1 MWGSSG
7 LSHEPS
13 PLLTCSSIWSSSC
26 PGFNQHTN
34 AEGAH
39 IYHSKP
45 LTIRPK
51 YLTPYLTSSPRW
63 KGNDRPKTFFLSNPS
78 SSTHCQQLDTWY
90 QLLRVEMSHPWWA
103 PDLTLP
109 PTRAIPVFCSAYFPG
124 VIQIHFPHVQSLHF
138 SPGHL
143 ISCLVYCVC
152 VLDAQSCP
160 TLCDPMDCGPLDSS
174 VREILQ
180 ARILERGAIL
190 FSRGIILTQR
200 STLGLLADSLLSE
213 PFTTVYQLSLCPQL
227 PFETILHKTEYGFLK
242 SEHTTFQ

>member
-109 PTRAIPVFCSAYFPG
+109 PTRVIPVSCSAYFPG
-124 VIQIHFPHVQSLHF
+124 VIQTHFPRVQSLHF

-160 TLCDPMDCGPLDSS
+160 TLRSHGLWPTRLFCSWNSPGKNT
-174 VREILQ
+174 
-180 ARILERGAIL
+180 GA
-190 FSRGIILTQR
+190 GCH
-200 STLGLLADSLLSE
+200 SLLQGNHPDSE
-213 PFTTVYQLSLCPQL
+213 INPGSLGRFFTVWAIYNCLSALSMP
-227 PFETILHKTEYGFLK
+227 
-242 SEHTTFQ
+242 TTALWNYSP